1 MLKLH
6 EKLYGINFKKTSRNV
21 LEKVSTFRLQNE
33 IFLGFLDQEMFK
45 QLKYLPGIIDQEEL
59 YTHRIVFFVRQPEI
73 ETLFQIADESVTMP
87 PKSTWIEPKP
97 CSHMV
102 IRMLA

>member
-1 MLKLH
+1 
-6 EKLYGINFKKTSRNV
+6 V
-21 LEKVSTFRLQNE
+21 
-33 IFLGFLDQEMFK
+33 
-45 QLKYLPGIIDQEEL
+45 PGIIDQQQIYQYE
-59 YTHRIVFFVRQPEI
+59 IVFFVRQPEI

-102 IRMLA
+102 IRLLC

>member
-1 MLKLH
+1 VLKLH
-6 EKLYGINFKKTSRNV
+6 EKLYGINFKNTSRNV

-33 IFLGFLDQEMFK
+33 IFSSFLDKEMLK
-45 QLKYLPGIIDQEEL
+45 KLKYVPGIVEQEKIYE
-59 YTHRIVFFVRQPEI
+59 HEIVFFVRQPEI

-102 IRMLA
+102 IRLLD